1 MSIID
6 ALKEVFNLY
15 RNFNKKIEEEEMKEN
30 IAMFINQLVR
40 FFGHIHCAFDI
51 QINDSVY

>member
-30 IAMFINQLVR
+30 E
-40 FFGHIHCAFDI
+40 
-51 QINDSVY
+51 